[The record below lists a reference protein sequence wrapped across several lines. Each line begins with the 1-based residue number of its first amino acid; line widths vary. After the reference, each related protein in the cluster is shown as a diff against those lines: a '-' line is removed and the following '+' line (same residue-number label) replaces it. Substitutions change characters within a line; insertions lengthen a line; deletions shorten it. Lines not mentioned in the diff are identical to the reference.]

1 MLIAGLLFTVECYS
15 RVKSVLITKFGKS
28 MEVAA
33 LMYNVQCFTTLPV
46 APNANSNR
54 VH

>member
-1 MLIAGLLFTVECYS
+1 MRMLIAGLPFTVEGYS

-33 LMYNVQCFTTLPV
+33 PMYSVLLLCL
-46 APNANSNR
+46 
-54 VH
+54 